1 MPSPTALLT
10 LTALSLGLLLAHR
23 LSAASRQRRQIDPAS
38 MRVHLALQRYGRQ
51 IHPGPDGLAPDDLEA
66 VRQRLSWRK
75 RRDWDAALQAYQIA
89 RRESPTDNLQGDPR
103 YNDTRL
109 IAVELERLLT
119 LSARR

>member
-1 MPSPTALLT
+1 M
-10 LTALSLGLLLAHR
+10 ALSLGLLLAHR

-51 IHPGPDGLAPDDLEA
+51 IHPGPDGLAPDDLDA

-89 RRESPTDNLQGDPR
+89 RRESPTDNLQGDPC

-109 IAVELERLLT
+109 IAVELERLLS